1 MLGTGNAFM
10 PYGRYHSFALIDGK
24 HIIDCPPT
32 AMASLRR
39 ARVPL
44 SDIET
49 VFITHIHGDHVF
61 GFPFLL
67 LERRYISDR
76 AMLKPLTVVAADGV
90 REHLWKL
97 CEMAYPGSLEEI
109 FSTITWISEVEG
121 ELDSGMSWRRFRVQH
136 DESVDP
142 YGTISIRVKKEVLF
156 TAAIQALVKRYM
168 MKSVQRAWPSLR
180 WDILNGLIPIIIT
193 NLQTF
198 NRWPRRL
205 NLSVSSSHI
214 PSLTN
219 PAFIL
224 KLPLRTNIQF
234 IRKTSIM
241 QKMDF
246 VFTEVEKIGSLESRN
261 TTREFVRTKV
271 RKTTVICVIFLRKSV

>member
-1 MLGTGNAFM
+1 MN
-10 PYGRYHSFALIDGK
+10 P
-24 HIIDCPPT
+24 
-32 AMASLRR
+32 
-39 ARVPL
+39 
-44 SDIET
+44 
-49 VFITHIHGDHVF
+49 
-61 GFPFLL
+61 
-67 LERRYISDR
+67 
-76 AMLKPLTVVAADGV
+76 
-90 REHLWKL
+90 
-97 CEMAYPGSLEEI
+97 
-109 FSTITWISEVEG
+109 STPMV
-121 ELDSGMSWRRFRVQH
+121 
-136 DESVDP
+136 
-142 YGTISIRVKKEVLF
+142 TISIRVKKEVLF

-246 VFTEVEKIGSLESRN
+246 VFTEVEKIGSLESTN

>member
-49 VFITHIHGDHVF
+49 IFITHIHGDHVF

-90 REHLWKL
+90 KEHLWNL

-109 FSTITWISEVEG
+109 FATVSWKSEAEG
-121 ELDSGMSWRRFRVQH
+121 QIDSGMTWKRFRVQH
-136 DESVDP
+136 DCQTLHDEICSASMAIIEMGYPEWVDSDHHHKP
-142 YGTISIRVKKEVLF
+142 SD
-156 TAAIQALVKRYM
+156 IQALAEKAD
-168 MKSVQRAWPSLR
+168 SVRLIVTHTFIDQPGVHSEVTVTDEYPVHPENVHHAE
-180 WDILNGLIPIIIT
+180 DGLCIHRSGMNWVLGI
-193 NLQTF
+193 
-198 NRWPRRL
+198 
-205 NLSVSSSHI
+205 
-214 PSLTN
+214 
-219 PAFIL
+219 
-224 KLPLRTNIQF
+224 K
-234 IRKTSIM
+234 KYG
-241 QKMDF
+241 
-246 VFTEVEKIGSLESRN
+246 E
-261 TTREFVRTKV
+261 
-271 RKTTVICVIFLRKSV
+271 

>member
-1 MLGTGNAFM
+1 MVKEVKMLGTGNAFM

-142 YGTISIRVKKEVLF
+142 YGYHFNPGQEGSFVHSGDSGPCQTLHDEICSASMAIIEMGYPEWVDSDHHHKPSDIQSLAQKAESVRLIVTHTFIDQPGVHSEVTVTDEYPVHPENVHHAEDGLCLHRSGENWVLGIKKYD
-156 TAAIQALVKRYM
+156 A
-168 MKSVQRAWPSLR
+168 
-180 WDILNGLIPIIIT
+180 
-193 NLQTF
+193 
-198 NRWPRRL
+198 
-205 NLSVSSSHI
+205 
-214 PSLTN
+214 
-219 PAFIL
+219 
-224 KLPLRTNIQF
+224 
-234 IRKTSIM
+234 
-241 QKMDF
+241 
-246 VFTEVEKIGSLESRN
+246 
-261 TTREFVRTKV
+261 
-271 RKTTVICVIFLRKSV
+271 